1 MSLPREPLHQPPNPD
16 DLRRLPPASPACA
29 QVRGMLRDFADGDL
43 STTEVAHVE
52 NHLAG
57 CRTCAVELARAEHEV
72 LRLRSFFGAAR
83 ASAAGPGLRP
93 GFASRVVERLVL
105 DETSMISADAVAR
118 AVAVADAERLRL
130 RETRSDAGDRV
141 LAAHGHE
148 NGASDRSMDRR
159 PSSSRGRFGLVL
171 AVAAS
176 VLLFAGLVAMALL
189 HRVEAA
195 PKLVARLVVL
205 EAEGA
210 FDFGGRPLG
219 AGSGVGERQSLFV
232 GPGGEARIDWHDLST
247 GPQPAAT
254 LQLGTGRMSME
265 SGAPR
270 LLDGR
275 VDIESH
281 RPVSLSLGDGS
292 QVDFGVGRYVVVA
305 EAFADPLTG
314 AAGAD
319 AAPTAGSSLQD
330 APASLQVRVET
341 LSGDPAAIVV
351 AGRGPAF
358 VAAGRAGVY
367 QPNGPVV
374 VTTGG
379 GVAVV
384 PEPPARVEVP
394 GGLDEQAMLIGHVQ
408 ERSGMPNVG
417 AQVYL
422 QYANAGSMLVAAR
435 TTGSDGRFQ
444 ITMDQA
450 VTGDFAVVLALP
462 AEVRRELGMVF
473 PDAVRLVRNGQSTQF
488 GTPLVFDLAA
498 AVDGIVVDDLQQPL
512 ANVQIL
518 PCVVDELFGGLQP
531 LDSSRVMAGPDG
543 RFRIERLPARLPP
556 HHAMVLVL
564 WRSDLVTSTVALP
577 VRGGLLANEPLAPIA
592 MRPLQLIRLAGLA
605 HHHHYEVFEALASGT
620 TDQGDGLLPQGS
632 AVRRLTVHTDG
643 SGSVLNFAAGF
654 GRIFVRSTQ
663 GATTFVKEMSASSMA
678 GTTPVYTPHTP
689 VPASTVF
696 LSLQAVPG
704 TDLEFAGSHRC
715 KHIQVAA
722 NENPVANK
730 VLSVKDA
737 LGRTV
742 GGAQVFAIDGGTVQ
756 PNVRFLGFS
765 SELGAL
771 SLEPVRD
778 SGDVVVVTVDGA
790 ISVVPSPS
798 SQSNVVTIEAYLQ
811 PTGRV
816 LLAPPLRPADG
827 RMVAVRF
834 ERLDLPLPGVHR
846 FAIRLAS
853 ETTGWEFQDLP
864 AGTYKVYHH
873 GEMHTLVVPSGGF
886 VVLD

>member
-16 DLRRLPPASPACA
+16 DLRRVPPASPACA
-29 QVRGMLRDFADGDL
+29 EVRGMLRDFADGDL
-43 STTEVAHVE
+43 PTAEVAHVE
-52 NHLAG
+52 EHLAG

-72 LRLRSFFGAAR
+72 LRQRSFFGAAR
-83 ASAAGPGLRP
+83 ASAAGSGLRP
-93 GFASRVVERLVL
+93 GFAKRVVERLVL

-118 AVAVADAERLRL
+118 AVAAADAERLRE
-130 RETRSDAGDRV
+130 REASSEAGGRV

-148 NGASDRSMDRR
+148 NGGSDRSADRR
-159 PSSSRGRFGLVL
+159 PSPSRGFGLVL

-219 AGSGVGERQSLFV
+219 AGSGVGERQSLLV

-275 VDIESH
+275 VEIESH

-292 QVDFGVGRYVVVA
+292 QVDFGVGQYVVVA
-305 EAFADPLTG
+305 EAVVDPLTG
-314 AAGAD
+314 DSGAD
-319 AAPTAGSSLQD
+319 PAPTDGSSLQD
-330 APASLQVRVET
+330 APASLNVRIET
-341 LSGDPAAIVV
+341 LSGDPAGIVV
-351 AGRGPAF
+351 GGRGPAF
-358 VAAGRAGVY
+358 VAAGRVGVY
-367 QPNGPVV
+367 QTNGPVV

-394 GGLDEQAMLIGHVQ
+394 GGLDDQAMLIGHVQ

-422 QYANAGSMLVAAR
+422 QYASGGSTLVAAR

-444 ITMDQA
+444 INMDQA

-473 PDAVRLVRNGQSTQF
+473 PDAVRLVRTGQSTQF

-498 AVDGIVVDDLQQPL
+498 PVDGVVVDDLQQPL
-512 ANVQIL
+512 ANVHVL

-531 LDSSRVMAGPDG
+531 LETLRAIAGPDG
-543 RFRIERLPARLPP
+543 RFRIERLPSRLPP

-577 VRGGLLANEPLAPIA
+577 VRGGVLANELLAPIA
-592 MRPLQLIRLAGLA
+592 MRPLQVVTLGSSNALFGNSQ
-605 HHHHYEVFEALASGT
+605 YDVFETL
-620 TDQGDGLLPQGS
+620 DQGDGLLPKGT
-632 AVRRLTVHTDG
+632 AVRRRTVTTDANG
-643 SGSVLNFAAGF
+643 QVQNFHAGF
-654 GRIFVRSTQ
+654 GQIFVRRASGPQ
-663 GATTFVKEMSASSMA
+663 VLVKQLVPSQFAPGSLVY
-678 GTTPVYTPHTP
+678 GTALTP
-689 VPASTVF
+689 VPMASVF
-696 LSLQAVPG
+696 QPHSPLAG
-704 TDLEFAGSHRC
+704 TDLEIASTHRC
-715 KHIQVAA
+715 RHIQVVP
-722 NENPVANK
+722 NENPVANQ
-730 VLSVKDA
+730 VLSVKDP

-742 GGAQVFAIDGGTVQ
+742 GGAQVFAVDGGQVQ

-765 SELGAL
+765 SELGSL

-778 SGDVVVVTVDGA
+778 SGDVVVVGADGSLA
-790 ISVVPSPS
+790 VVPRPS
-798 SQSNVVTIEAYLQ
+798 AQLGVATIDATLH
-811 PTGRV
+811 PPGRV
-816 LLAPPLRPADG
+816 LLAPSVRPANG
-827 RMVAVRF
+827 GLVALRF
-834 ERLDLPLPGVHR
+834 DRLDLQLPNMQR

-853 ETTGWEFQDLP
+853 ESTGWEFQDLP
-864 AGTYKVYHH
+864 PGTYKVYHH
-873 GEMHTLVVPSGGF
+873 GELHTLVVPSGGF